1 VILKKFKNPEQKVLS
16 FLTVKEPRTEGSF
29 ILIVKEPRTEG
40 SFILTVK
47 EPRTEGS
54 LIFNSLKTQN
64 TILHKIKRTAQQWF
78 LPVYKFLYSYEEHLI
93 PTLKNKVELS
103 QFWFQT

>member
-1 VILKKFKNPEQKVLS
+1 MILKNFKNPELKVLS
-16 FLTVKEPRTEGSF
+16 FLTVKEPR
-29 ILIVKEPRTEG
+29 IEG

-54 LIFNSLKTQN
+54 LISNSLKTQN

-93 PTLKNKVELS
+93 PALKNKVELS